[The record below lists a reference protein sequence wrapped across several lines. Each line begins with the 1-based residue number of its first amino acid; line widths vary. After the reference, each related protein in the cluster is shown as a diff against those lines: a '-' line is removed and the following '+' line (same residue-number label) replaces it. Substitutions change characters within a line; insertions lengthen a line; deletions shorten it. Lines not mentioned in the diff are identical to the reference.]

1 MNPRDNE
8 REFGAMVRRGLAS
21 GPAAP
26 ESEHLDAEVLAA
38 YFERT
43 LTAEEIRACDLH
55 VSNCAHC
62 RSELAALARAEPE
75 REGSGSRRFTWIW
88 DWRFLVPVTAA
99 LALFIAWATVWAPFG
114 PRNGRVATPI
124 VAQNQA
130 PAETAPQ
137 VPPPV
142 PPSTEMVE
150 VSPAPPSAATKD
162 SKGGAAVH
170 GKNVESTNARNG
182 QPTDEESRNTRREF
196 KKERDRGANDTT
208 AGGSGAG
215 AGSATGGS
223 AAAGGNPASAER
235 PGAAAPAAPAATS
248 APNGSNETVGVYAGE
263 VAVNPAPASPGG
275 APAAK
280 ANATNGAAPA
290 QNSTAARG
298 APASPKVPAARP
310 AGGTRGAA
318 VADTAGGIAAQ
329 KSAAPP
335 EAETVTSRFKEDEST
350 PIVIPTPDAN
360 ILWRVAGAHEIELSR
375 DIGATWQAQLT
386 ETDVR
391 LVTGFAPSSK
401 ICWVVGRH
409 GTILRTV
416 DGENWQAVKSPTEV
430 DLTAVRAE
438 DAEVATI
445 TAADGTAY
453 VTKNGGAKWKR
464 LKKSH

>member
-21 GPAAP
+21 GPPAA

-43 LTAEEIRACDLH
+43 LTADEIRACDLH

-75 REGSGSRRFTWIW
+75 REGSGSHGFPWIW

-99 LALFIAWATVWAPFG
+99 LALFIAWATVWGPFG
-114 PRNGRVATPI
+114 PRNRRVATRI
-124 VAQNQA
+124 VAQDQP
-130 PAETAPQ
+130 PAATSPLTL
-137 VPPPV
+137 PSV

-170 GKNVESTNARNG
+170 GKNVESLNAPNG
-182 QPTDEESRNTRREF
+182 QPTGEEARNARREF
-196 KKERDRGANDTT
+196 KKERDRGASDTTGGGSGGGMGVAAGGLAT
-208 AGGSGAG
+208 AGGSSKPARTAPSG
-215 AGSATGGS
+215 
-223 AAAGGNPASAER
+223 AAAPVATPA
-235 PGAAAPAAPAATS
+235 PGASNETVEVNAGEVATNAAPAAPAGAP
-248 APNGSNETVGVYAGE
+248 APNADSTNA
-263 VAVNPAPASPGG
+263 AAPAPHPASPQSG
-275 APAAK
+275 
-280 ANATNGAAPA
+280 TNV
-290 QNSTAARG
+290 QKS
-298 APASPKVPAARP
+298 PAARP
-310 AGGTRGAA
+310 AGGARGAA
-318 VADTAGGIAAQ
+318 VVGSAGGIAAQ
-329 KSAAPP
+329 KSAAPT
-335 EAETVTSRFKEDEST
+335 EAETVTSRFKQDEST

-375 DIGATWQAQLT
+375 DIGVTWQPQLT
-386 ETDVR
+386 ENDVH

-445 TAADGTAY
+445 TAANGIAY

-464 LKKSH
+464 VKKPH

>member
-21 GPAAP
+21 GPAAA

-55 VSNCAHC
+55 VSNCAQC
-62 RSELAALARAEPE
+62 RSEMAALARAEPE
-75 REGSGSRRFTWIW
+75 LEGSGSRRFSWIW

-99 LALFIAWATVWAPFG
+99 LAMFIAWATVWGPFG
-114 PRNGRVATPI
+114 PRNGRVASPI
-124 VAQNQA
+124 VAQNQP
-130 PAETAPQ
+130 PAATSPLAL
-137 VPPPV
+137 PPV

-170 GKNVESTNARNG
+170 GKNVESTNARKG
-182 QPTDEESRNTRREF
+182 QPTDNAARNARREF
-196 KKERDRGANDTT
+196 KKERDRGANDATG
-208 AGGSGAG
+208 GGSGAG
-215 AGSATGGS
+215 V
-223 AAAGGNPASAER
+223 
-235 PGAAAPAAPAATS
+235 GAAAPAATPAPGA
-248 APNGSNETVGVYAGE
+248 SNETVEVNADE
-263 VAVNPAPASPGG
+263 VAKNAAPADSAEAPAPS
-275 APAAK
+275 
-280 ANATNGAAPA
+280 ANISNGAAPA

-298 APASPKVPAARP
+298 ATTSPKVPTARS
-310 AGGTRGAA
+310 GGGARGAA
-318 VADTAGGIAAQ
+318 VAGTAGGIAAQ
-329 KSAAPP
+329 KSEAPP
-335 EAETVTSRFKEDEST
+335 EGETVTSRFKQDEST

-375 DIGATWQAQLT
+375 DIGVTWQPQLT

-416 DGENWQAVKSPTEV
+416 DGENWQTVKSPTEV

-464 LKKSH
+464 VKKPH